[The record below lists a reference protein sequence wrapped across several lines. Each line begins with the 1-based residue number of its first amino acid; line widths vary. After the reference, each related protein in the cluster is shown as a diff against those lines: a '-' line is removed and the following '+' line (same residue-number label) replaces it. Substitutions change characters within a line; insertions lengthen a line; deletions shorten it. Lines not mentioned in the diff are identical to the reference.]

1 MHNLAAQ
8 EDKSVLLAV
17 GTTGATVQLAN
28 ASVAT
33 VPLGRLCTS
42 LASPGQVLLTGF
54 HGGSLGLRL
63 LL

>member
-1 MHNLAAQ
+1 
-8 EDKSVLLAV
+8 
-17 GTTGATVQLAN
+17 VQLAN

-54 HGGSLGLRL
+54 HGGALGLRL